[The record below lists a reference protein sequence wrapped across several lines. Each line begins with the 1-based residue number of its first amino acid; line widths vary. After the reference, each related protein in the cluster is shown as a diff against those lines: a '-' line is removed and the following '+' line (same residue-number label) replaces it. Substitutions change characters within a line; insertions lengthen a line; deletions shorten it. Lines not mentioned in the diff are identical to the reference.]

1 VVRVPEITNESRL
14 RLTLRIDF
22 CASFK
27 TLSGEQPFKGSR
39 CKVKRRLPLQHG
51 ASGCRFRNSVVHC
64 LHRNLSGWVLVLRN
78 EQKRL
83 ATRSRSWA

>member
-1 VVRVPEITNESRL
+1 MVRVPEITNESRL

-39 CKVKRRLPLQHG
+39 SKSSAVYPSNTAHLG
-51 ASGCRFRNSVVHC
+51 AVFGILLFIVFTAISVA
-64 LHRNLSGWVLVLRN
+64 GYWF
-78 EQKRL
+78 
-83 ATRSRSWA
+83 